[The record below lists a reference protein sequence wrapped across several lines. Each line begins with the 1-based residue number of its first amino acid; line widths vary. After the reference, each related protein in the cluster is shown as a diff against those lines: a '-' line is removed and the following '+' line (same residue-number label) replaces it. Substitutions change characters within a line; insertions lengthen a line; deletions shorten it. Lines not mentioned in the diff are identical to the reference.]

1 MILNNKIIDR
11 RVYRLFLSVFKGKG
25 GICFDLFWNFGWLQ
39 LIIKQKVKLISWKL
53 INDSL
58 VHFGIIMLLESKILS
73 ENQWQLNE
81 IWENL
86 N

>member
-1 MILNNKIIDR
+1 MIEEYIDCYWVFL
-11 RVYRLFLSVFKGKG
+11 RVREEFVL
-25 GICFDLFWNFGWLQ
+25 ICFETLDRLQ

>member
-11 RVYRLFLSVFKGKG
+11 RVYRLLLSVFKGKG
-25 GICFDLFWNFGWLQ
+25 GICFETLDRYWLQ

-73 ENQWQLNE
+73 ENQ
-81 IWENL
+81 
-86 N
+86 

>member
-1 MILNNKIIDR
+1 MIEEYIDCYWVFL
-11 RVYRLFLSVFKGKG
+11 RVREEFVL
-25 GICFDLFWNFGWLQ
+25 ICFETLDRYWLQ

>member
-1 MILNNKIIDR
+1 MIEEYIDCYWVFL
-11 RVYRLFLSVFKGKG
+11 RVREEFVL
-25 GICFDLFWNFGWLQ
+25 ICFETLDRLQ

-58 VHFGIIMLLESKILS
+58 VHFGIIMLFESKILS